1 MKNLIS
7 IILIAAAIWIFWS
20 YTDPIYKET
29 KDLKV
34 TRTDYQDKLA
44 QANEFRQ
51 KYEDLIVA
59 YQSFSE
65 ADIIHLSQLVPDT
78 VDTVRL
84 VMDVSDI
91 AAKQGLLI
99 KNIKINELSKED
111 KETKG
116 NNISSSASVAVPPA
130 GLNLTT
136 EVVRLG
142 STGTG
147 FNSIDLSFSVIGN
160 YERFVAF
167 LKDLEKSLRIL
178 DIIEI
183 KFSAAIDDSA
193 KKSSGDDFNLSLR
206 TYWLK

>member
-1 MKNLIS
+1 MKNIIS
-7 IILIAAAIWIFWS
+7 LILIAAAVWIFWS
-20 YTDPIYKET
+20 YTDPIYKEANG
-29 KDLKV
+29 LKEV
-34 TRTDYQDKLA
+34 RNDYQIKLS
-44 QANEFRQ
+44 QANEYRR
-51 KYEDLIVA
+51 KYENLSVA

-136 EVVRLG
+136 EDVRLG

-147 FNSIDLSFSVIGN
+147 FNSIDLSF
-160 YERFVAF
+160 
-167 LKDLEKSLRIL
+167 
-178 DIIEI
+178 
-183 KFSAAIDDSA
+183 
-193 KKSSGDDFNLSLR
+193 
-206 TYWLK
+206 